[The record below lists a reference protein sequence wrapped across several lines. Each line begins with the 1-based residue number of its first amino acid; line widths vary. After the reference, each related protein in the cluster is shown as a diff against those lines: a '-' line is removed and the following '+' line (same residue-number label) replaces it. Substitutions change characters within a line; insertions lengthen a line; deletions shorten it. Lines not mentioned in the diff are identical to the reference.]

1 MIKKLKDITIEEY
14 IDWKEKNCSRHDKCD
29 TCPFTSANCYSNDKN
44 SWVNNKNLFSNEFL
58 NQEIELDILTKKE
71 KEYLESVIK
80 PFKDIVKNISK
91 QEMHDDYEYISI
103 CVSTSADIG
112 YYYGNRKHILLPY
125 FKRGTMYK
133 NMKSVIEYS
142 LEELGL

>member
-29 TCPFTSANCYSNDKN
+29 TCPFKLANCYSNDKN
-44 SWVNNKNLFSNEFL
+44 SWINDKDSFSDKFL

-103 CVSTSADIG
+103 CVSTPTDIG
-112 YYYGNRKHILLPY
+112 YYYGNKEHILLPY
-125 FKRGTMYK
+125 FKKGTMYK
-133 NMKSVIEYS
+133 NMSLVKPYS
-142 LEELGL
+142 LEELKL